1 MRHLAPQQ
9 AGQLQISVN
18 DGESVAGARHDR
30 HPEQPEPRIYHRK
43 PVKGAMGDH
52 GTVASN
58 PANCPGQLRDSWVI
72 GYAGAIVDRVHP
84 PGARRLATLRGNS
97 R

>member
-1 MRHLAPQQ
+1 
-9 AGQLQISVN
+9 
-18 DGESVAGARHDR
+18 
-30 HPEQPEPRIYHRK
+30 
-43 PVKGAMGDH
+43 MGDH